1 MGEMTREDILRMAGE
16 AGLLFG
22 ETEEERFYEYQYG
35 WQQYAKF
42 ASLVAAAERDACL
55 QQTQIVVE
63 AEREACATIIQRA
76 GLPSIADAI
85 RARGKG

>member
-1 MGEMTREDILRMAGE
+1 MTREDILRMAGE

-42 ASLVAAAERDACL
+42 ASLVAAAERNKEDQKSEKYFCPVCNR
-55 QQTQIVVE
+55 QEMV
-63 AEREACATIIQRA
+63 RA
-76 GLPSIADAI
+76 KFDEESG
-85 RARGKG
+85 